1 MKPIKFKEQ
10 NIGVA
15 ETQDEYVNL
24 PAYKDDDGVIVS
36 CWDLSLSE
44 RLRVLFSG
52 KLWLALWSFNKPLTP
67 SFMTTKKSDL
77 IT

>member
-10 NIGVA
+10 NIVFA
-15 ETQDEYVNL
+15 ETQDQYGNL

-36 CWDLSLSE
+36 CWNLTFIE

-52 KLWLALWSFNKPLTP
+52 KLWLGLWSFNKPLTP